1 MVELRGARVILR
13 DKRIEDAEKD
23 YRWRSDPEIA
33 RLDAAYPL
41 SMSYERYLKLFEDQL
56 RYPTPGS
63 HHFGTDAIDG
73 TYIGNCMYYDLDS
86 INKEA
91 ELGIVIGERDYWGNS
106 YGYDAVTTLLN
117 HMFVDLQLNRVYLH
131 TLDWNERAQRSF
143 AKSGFKPVRTVR
155 RMSQDFILMEVLREE
170 WLATAEDR
178 LAARFPGLDTSV
190 NGNTTVAEASATSDS
205 PQEVPEQEPRLRR
218 RSVFPQSGPD

>member
-1 MVELRGARVILR
+1 MVELHGAKVILR
-13 DKRIEDAEKD
+13 EKRLEDAEND

-63 HHFGTDAIDG
+63 HHFGTDAVDG

-86 INKEA
+86 VRMEA
-91 ELGIVIGERDYWGNS
+91 ELGIVIGDRDYWGNS

-117 HMFVDLQLNRVYLH
+117 HMFTEVNLNRVYLH

-143 AKSGFKPVRTVR
+143 SKSGFKPVRTVR
-155 RMSQDFILMEVLREE
+155 RMSQDFILMEVLRED
-170 WLATAEDR
+170 WIATSEER
-178 LAARFPGLDTSV
+178 LAARFKGVDTI
-190 NGNTTVAEASATSDS
+190 AEVKPATQAGSADADAPEAADREK
-205 PQEVPEQEPRLRR
+205 PQPRR

>member
-1 MVELRGARVILR
+1 MVELRGARIILR

-41 SMSYERYLKLFEDQL
+41 SMSYERYLKLFQDQL

-63 HHFGTDAIDG
+63 HHFGTDAVDG

-91 ELGIVIGERDYWGNS
+91 ELGIVIGDRDYWGNA

-117 HMFVDLQLNRVYLH
+117 HMFMDLQLNRVYLH

-143 AKSGFKPVRTVR
+143 SKSGFKPVRTVR
-155 RMSQDFILMEVLREE
+155 RMSQDFILMEVLRED
-170 WLATAEDR
+170 WLATAEER
-178 LAARFPGLDTSV
+178 LAARFPRMDSAE
-190 NGNTTVAEASATSDS
+190 NGRAPAEEPSAKPEV
-205 PQEVPEQEPRLRR
+205 PQEAAGEEPQPRR